1 VREAIDRS
9 RVGWQGRVVA
19 LAAGCAALVL
29 ACGLG
34 RGLLAATPTVTPYV
48 AGSAAIPSDT
58 SIPPTDLPEAPTMT
72 QLTAGPGDVSTA
84 PPMPTAEPTS
94 LPTPVPTSVPTLL
107 PGPVIVRVYASREP
121 VGATEIFVE
130 YSDGTVVNVT
140 NHPAEDG
147 YPDLSPDGRKI
158 AFASTRGGGP
168 SHIYVMNVDGSDVAQ
183 LTDAPSG
190 DTWPVWSPDGARIA
204 FQSLRDGN
212 WEIYVMNADG
222 SAQTNLTNHP
232 GRDLEPSWS
241 PDGSQIYFRT
251 DRDGNLYD
259 DYVMNADGSG
269 QAPRP

>member
-1 VREAIDRS
+1 MKKVTERLW
-9 RVGWQGRVVA
+9 VGWRGLAVA
-19 LAAGCAALVL
+19 LVAGWAVLVL
-29 ACGLG
+29 ACRLG
-34 RGLLAATPTVTPYV
+34 TRLPAVTPSVTPYV
-48 AGSAAIPSDT
+48 VETAAISSPT
-58 SIPPTDLPEAPTMT
+58 PVPPTDLPEAPTLA
-72 QLTAGPGDVSTA
+72 QLPAGPGDVSTA
-84 PPMPTAEPTS
+84 LPVPTAEPTPVPMS
-94 LPTPVPTSVPTLL
+94 APTPLPTVVPSPS
-107 PGPVIVRVYASREP
+107 IVRVYASREP

-140 NHPAEDG
+140 DHPAEDG
-147 YPDLSPDGRKI
+147 YPDLSPDGKKI

-168 SHIYVMNVDGSDVAQ
+168 SHIFVMNVDGSEVTQ

-190 DTWPVWSPDGARIA
+190 DTWPAWSPSGARIA

-241 PDGSQIYFRT
+241 PDGMQIYFKT

-259 DYVMNADGSG
+259 DYVMNTDGSG

>member
-1 VREAIDRS
+1 MDGLSSRRQWAFAAIA
-9 RVGWQGRVVA
+9 VCVIA
-19 LAAGCAALVL
+19 LAFACSPSGETPGAGL
-29 ACGLG
+29 
-34 RGLLAATPTVTPYV
+34 TVTPYV
-48 AGSAAIPSDT
+48 VGDT
-58 SIPPTDLPEAPTMT
+58 AVPTKTGTPLPPTGVPT
-72 QLTAGPGDVSTA
+72 A
-84 PPMPTAEPTS
+84 MPTDDPATEVPPEPTS
-94 LPTPVPTSVPTLL
+94 APTSVPTVEPTPAPTSPPTLA
-107 PGPVIVRVYASREP
+107 IVWVYASRES

-147 YPDLSPDGRKI
+147 YPDLSPDSTKI

-168 SHIYVMNVDGSDVAQ
+168 SHIYVMNVDGSGVVQ
-183 LTDAPSG
+183 LTDAPNG
-190 DTWPVWSPDGARIA
+190 DTWPVWSPDGTKIA

-222 SAQTNLTNHP
+222 SGQTNLTNHP

-241 PDGSQIYFRT
+241 PDGTQIYFKT

-269 QAPRP
+269 QAPKP

>member
-1 VREAIDRS
+1 VKEVTDRS
-9 RVGWQGRVVA
+9 RVGWRGRVVA
-19 LAAGCAALVL
+19 LAAGWTALVL
-29 ACGLG
+29 ACGLE
-34 RGLLAATPTVTPYV
+34 RGLPAATPTVTPYV
-48 AGSAAIPSDT
+48 AGSAATPSDT
-58 SIPPTDLPEAPTMT
+58 PVLPTDLPEAPTLA
-72 QLTAGPGDVSTA
+72 QLPAGPGAMSTA
-84 PPMPTAEPTS
+84 PPMHTAE
-94 LPTPVPTSVPTLL
+94 PTPVPTPVPTLL
-107 PGPVIVRVYASREP
+107 PGPAIVRVYASREP

-168 SHIYVMNVDGSDVAQ
+168 SHIYVMNVDGSEVTR

-190 DTWPVWSPDGARIA
+190 DTWPVWSPDGAQIA

-241 PDGSQIYFRT
+241 PEGSQIYFRT
-251 DRDGNLYD
+251 DRDGNLYN
-259 DYVMNADGSG
+259 DYVVNADGSG
-269 QAPRP
+269 QSPRP